1 MAANKLVIFS
11 GQNFEND
18 LKGLIDF
25 YDIKTKRFL
34 PSIILKNHLLDR
46 YNFSSISLSPNQI
59 LIFGGLH

>member
-1 MAANKLVIFS
+1 MVANKLVIFS

-34 PSIILKNHLLDR
+34 PSIILKDHLLDR
-46 YNFSSISLSPNQI
+46 YNFSSISLGPNQI